1 MKSGIIVALCLSSF
15 AHPFRLPTVVSYTKS
30 TYGVRPL
37 FDNAPTSVGALLS
50 GGEASCELATE
61 GAVRCTDTQDGESND
76 SPPPSVWTV
85 FGEIAAKTG
94 ASNLGQGFPDWSPP
108 AFLLDALRLTAD
120 TSFHQYTRPA
130 GHPPLIELL
139 AKRYSAHLNRPV
151 DPYNELSITVG
162 ASQALFLALSTLLK
176 PSDEVVMFEPFFD
189 LYLKQIK
196 LCQGAKARFVALG
209 GAKATAEDPWALDVA
224 ALEASITPKTRVL
237 ILNSPHNPTGKVFT
251 RAEFE
256 AVADIVR
263 RHPQLV
269 VLSDEVYKFS
279 VYDALEDGDPTSR
292 GHYHFARL
300 PGMFDRTITLSSCG
314 KTFSATGWQVGW
326 MVGPAHLVRPV
337 QELLPCVQFCAS
349 TPVQHALYTA
359 LKSAELPFEG
369 SASYYE
375 WLRAQFASKRALLE
389 EGLRA
394 AGMTPLPS
402 RGGFFLMAR
411 LPAVDAL
418 GPMDAGGAGGAGGA
432 GDLEPYDW
440 RYCRMLA
447 SQYGVIGIPASPFFS
462 SSASGALQGKGPMA
476 RFAFCKKDETLREA
490 TRRLKNPR
498 PWP

>member
-1 MKSGIIVALCLSSF
+1 MQL
-15 AHPFRLPTVVSYTKS
+15 R
-30 TYGVRPL
+30 
-37 FDNAPTSVGALLS
+37 NAPPKASSASALA
-50 GGEASCELATE
+50 EEVQQCELATE
-61 GAVRCTDTQDGESND
+61 GTVPCDDQGAGVAALNVA
-76 SPPPSVWTV
+76 SPQQQPQAPPSVWTV
-85 FGEIAAKTG
+85 FGELATKTG
-94 ASNLGQGFPDWSPP
+94 ASNLGQGFPDWAPP
-108 AFLLDALRLTAD
+108 SFLLDALRQTVD
-120 TSFHQYTRPA
+120 TPFHQYTRPA
-130 GHPPLIELL
+130 GHPPLVELL
-139 AKRYSAHLNRPV
+139 AARYSRHLNRVV
-151 DPYNELSITVG
+151 DPYSELSITVG
-162 ASQALFLALSTLLK
+162 ASQALYLALTTLLK
-176 PSDEVVMFEPFFD
+176 AGDEVVMFEPFFD

-418 GPMDAGGAGGAGGA
+418 GPMDAGGAGGAGG
-432 GDLEPYDW
+432 LEPYDW